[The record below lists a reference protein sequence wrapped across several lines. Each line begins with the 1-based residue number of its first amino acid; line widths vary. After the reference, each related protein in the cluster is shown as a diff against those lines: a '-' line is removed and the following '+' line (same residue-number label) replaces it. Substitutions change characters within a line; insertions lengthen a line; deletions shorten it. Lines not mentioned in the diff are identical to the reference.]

1 MQMRGFMKQKFRL
14 TQTRDE
20 QFEKELKIFS
30 SPVKRATS
38 LPQFDSALAPLELL
52 KRDKQKFMKIFDE
65 DGVVTYVIKASY
77 LNKLKALEFMAVNK
91 RKSLIHKQ
99 IKCNF

>member
-1 MQMRGFMKQKFRL
+1 
-14 TQTRDE
+14 
-20 QFEKELKIFS
+20 
-30 SPVKRATS
+30 
-38 LPQFDSALAPLELL
+38 
-52 KRDKQKFMKIFDE
+52 MKIFDE

-91 RKSLIHKQ
+91 KKSLIHKQ

>member
-14 TQTRDE
+14 SKSRDE

-38 LPQFDSALAPLELL
+38 LPHFDSALAPLELV
-52 KRDKQKFMKIFDE
+52 KRDK
-65 DGVVTYVIKASY
+65 
-77 LNKLKALEFMAVNK
+77 
-91 RKSLIHKQ
+91 
-99 IKCNF
+99 